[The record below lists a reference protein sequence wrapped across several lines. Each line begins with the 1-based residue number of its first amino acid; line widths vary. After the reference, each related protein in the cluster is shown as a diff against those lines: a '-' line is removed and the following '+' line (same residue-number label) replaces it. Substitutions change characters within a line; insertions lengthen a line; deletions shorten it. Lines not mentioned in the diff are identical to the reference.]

1 MAYWEN
7 CLDELGRLI
16 RKIVQAYYEVKEVV
30 FKHLADYHLWA
41 GWKMRELLSTLEA
54 EEFSEEVMG
63 KSPRELV
70 QHIVLALETCFFFI
84 EGEKDESVFDRVKRF
99 PRQELLKRWEV
110 LDTRLSHAIEEIP
123 QDKIMVKH
131 INEEPFEIDVIDF
144 FLQYLIH
151 TTHHRGQLAM
161 ILSWKGLEVP
171 GTDYLMFFGENV

>member
-1 MAYWEN
+1 
-7 CLDELGRLI
+7 L
-16 RKIVQAYYEVKEVV
+16 V

-41 GWKMRELLSTLEA
+41 GWKMRELLSSLEA
-54 EEFSEEVMG
+54 EEFSSEIIG
-63 KSPRELV
+63 TSPRELV

-84 EGEKDESVFDRVKRF
+84 EGEKDKSVFDRVKRF

-131 INEEPFEIDVIDF
+131 INEEPFEIDVFDF
-144 FLQYLIH
+144 FFQYLLH

-161 ILSWKGLEVP
+161 ILSRMGQDVP

>member
-1 MAYWEN
+1 
-7 CLDELGRLI
+7 
-16 RKIVQAYYEVKEVV
+16 VV

-84 EGEKDESVFDRVKRF
+84 EGEKDESVFDRVRRF

-123 QDKIMVKH
+123 QDKMMVKH

-151 TTHHRGQLAM
+151 TTHHRGQLVM
-161 ILSWKGLEVP
+161 ILSRKGLEIP

>member
-1 MAYWEN
+1 
-7 CLDELGRLI
+7 
-16 RKIVQAYYEVKEVV
+16 
-30 FKHLADYHLWA
+30 
-41 GWKMRELLSTLEA
+41 MRELLSTLEA

-84 EGEKDESVFDRVKRF
+84 EGEKDESVFDRVRRF

-123 QDKIMVKH
+123 QDKMMVKH

-151 TTHHRGQLAM
+151 TTHHRGQLVM
-161 ILSWKGLEVP
+161 ILSRKGLEIP

>member
-1 MAYWEN
+1 M
-7 CLDELGRLI
+7 
-16 RKIVQAYYEVKEVV
+16 V

-84 EGEKDESVFDRVKRF
+84 EGEKDESVFDRVRRF

-123 QDKIMVKH
+123 QDKMMVKH

-151 TTHHRGQLAM
+151 TTHHRGQLVM
-161 ILSWKGLEVP
+161 ILSRKGLEIP